1 VSAGPASAPASV
13 RPSRTDETAS
23 LFDAALECLT
33 ACDPDEKRGRVS
45 RLAEG
50 WRNGRLDRDA
60 DRSSPVRPIPEPG
73 RPERPRLVPPRQ
85 LPQRG
90 LGTPEG
96 RAALIHAVAHIE
108 FNAINLACDA
118 VYRFRDMP
126 VGYYADWIAVADD
139 EARHYA
145 LLEARLEGLGYSYG
159 DFDAHNGLWEMALKT
174 AHDPLV
180 RMALVPRVL
189 EARWLDVTPGM
200 IERLRGLGDRETV
213 AILEL
218 ILREEVAHVATGSRW
233 FAWCCDQRGLEPE
246 PTFRALLATHAPGLV
261 RGPFN
266 LEARRAAGFS
276 DAELGALGGR

>member
-1 VSAGPASAPASV
+1 MSAGQASAPASV
-13 RPSRTDETAS
+13 PPSGRFESS
-23 LFDAALECLT
+23 LFDAALACLG
-33 ACDPDEKRGRVS
+33 ASEPGEKRALVS
-45 RLAEG
+45 RLAED
-50 WRNGRLDRDA
+50 WRAGRLDPDP
-60 DRSSPVRPIPEPG
+60 DRGDPVRPIPEPG
-73 RPERPRLVPPRQ
+73 RPERPRLVSPRA

-126 VGYYADWIAVADD
+126 PAYYGDWIAVAED

-145 LLEARLEGLGYSYG
+145 LLEARLAGLGFRYG

-189 EARWLDVTPGM
+189 EARGLDVTPGM
-200 IERLRGLGDRETV
+200 IERLRGAGDPETV

-233 FAWCCDQRGLEPE
+233 FAWCCDCRGLDPD
-246 PTFRALLATHAPGLV
+246 PTFRGLLQTHVPGLV

-266 LEARRAAGFS
+266 VPARRAAGFS
-276 DAELGALGGR
+276 DAELRALTTR